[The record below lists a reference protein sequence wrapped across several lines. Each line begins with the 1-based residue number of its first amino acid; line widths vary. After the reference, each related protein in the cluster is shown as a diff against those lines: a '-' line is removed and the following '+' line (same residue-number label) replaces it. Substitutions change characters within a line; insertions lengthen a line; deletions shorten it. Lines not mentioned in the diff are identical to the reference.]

1 MSPLLIF
8 GLSIE
13 QSIACLEHLSNEIFY
28 DLFEYLNGYEIAQTF
43 FNLSYRFE
51 QLLNSSSILIKT
63 RFYLFNLE
71 KIMFTNNEISST
83 KLCSSS
89 NFKTLSF
96 YCSNHLKFLNA
107 HRWGQFIL
115 YYYHQLEKFYLTYS
129 HLKGNSNQ
137 YSIFFGFNE
146 NGYLK

>member
-1 MSPLLIF
+1 MNELKRKLVFDKSEEDE
-8 GLSIE
+8 SMKKYAK

-71 KIMFTNNEISST
+71 KIMFTNKKMSST
-83 KLCSSS
+83 K
-89 NFKTLSF
+89 
-96 YCSNHLKFLNA
+96 
-107 HRWGQFIL
+107 
-115 YYYHQLEKFYLTYS
+115 
-129 HLKGNSNQ
+129 
-137 YSIFFGFNE
+137 
-146 NGYLK
+146 